1 MTQRLTGVC
10 LFCCAT
16 GLRNLQ
22 PDSEDLESSG
32 EQAVAK
38 SFLVRF
44 MNEAD
49 GYYGYHGYYGDLG
62 GYFLLM
68 FPVQQMFHML
78 LQD

>member
-10 LFCCAT
+10 L
-16 GLRNLQ
+16 NLQ

-49 GYYGYHGYYGDLG
+49 GCYGYHGYYGDLG